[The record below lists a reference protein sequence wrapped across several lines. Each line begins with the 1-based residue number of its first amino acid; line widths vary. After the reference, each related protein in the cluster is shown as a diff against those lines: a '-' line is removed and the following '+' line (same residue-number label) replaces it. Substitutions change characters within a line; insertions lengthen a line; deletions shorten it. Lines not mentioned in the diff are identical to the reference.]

1 MERQEFR
8 HIQYISIPVSFW
20 QVKHS
25 LRVKSH
31 RYIFPGGRIG
41 CGSKPC
47 PGASEG
53 TDADMLVALQ
63 MAAER
68 KRRWWRFS
76 KREAVTSRFVQ
87 ACGTRFLLIEADRDR
102 KGEPDWQAVRRIACG
117 ESGRM
122 LLPRGVT
129 PPEDSGI
136 RPFRGDALQ
145 RELMV
150 VTARQLLRL
159 AAIPPRFVQAAVY
172 DPSGRFPQL
181 AAALLPFAAE
191 VRAVTRRPGA
201 YEAQRRRAM
210 EDYGAALVIA
220 AETAALDGATLI
232 LAPDGMRGIRPRVR
246 GLILSGVAEN
256 RTDLV
261 GGYFPQ
267 IPSDCLQTLPEG
279 CDAWDFLS
287 GLYER
292 SGAKKIAS
300 RPPLMLR
307 IGGRNIHLKDAAW
320 KLAGLDIGM
329 SV

>member
-1 MERQEFR
+1 MEEKASRALRHAVASRRGRPKAWSGQEFR

-136 RPFRGDALQ
+136 RPF
-145 RELMV
+145 
-150 VTARQLLRL
+150 
-159 AAIPPRFVQAAVY
+159 AATHC
-172 DPSGRFPQL
+172 SG
-181 AAALLPFAAE
+181 
-191 VRAVTRRPGA
+191 
-201 YEAQRRRAM
+201 
-210 EDYGAALVIA
+210 
-220 AETAALDGATLI
+220 
-232 LAPDGMRGIRPRVR
+232 
-246 GLILSGVAEN
+246 S
-256 RTDLV
+256 
-261 GGYFPQ
+261 
-267 IPSDCLQTLPEG
+267 
-279 CDAWDFLS
+279 
-287 GLYER
+287 
-292 SGAKKIAS
+292 
-300 RPPLMLR
+300 
-307 IGGRNIHLKDAAW
+307 
-320 KLAGLDIGM
+320 
-329 SV
+329 